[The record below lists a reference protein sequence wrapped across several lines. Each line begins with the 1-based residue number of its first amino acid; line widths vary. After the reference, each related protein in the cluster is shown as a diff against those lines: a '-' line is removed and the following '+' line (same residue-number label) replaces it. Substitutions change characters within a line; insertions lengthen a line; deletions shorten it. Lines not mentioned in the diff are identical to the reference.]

1 MPSDSRLSAGRE
13 LASNQ
18 RNGGLRRLA
27 DVDLNLQN
35 KVIVVTGGTD
45 GLGRALVARLAQCGA
60 QVATGGRHA
69 QRRESLSTEV
79 PNALVDLLEPDQR
92 AAFVDAVMSRWGHI
106 DALVNNAGKSAAMSV
121 AESSDQQW
129 REDYELKVI
138 AATDLIRRFLPVLR
152 DGGSIMNIVAT
163 AGKAP
168 RAGSTPTS
176 ASRAAGLALTK
187 ALAGE
192 LAPRGI
198 RVNAL
203 VIGLIESGQWERR
216 AAASNMTTQ
225 EFMDMAATAMEVPL
239 GRFGRLD
246 EFADVA
252 TFLLSERASYI
263 TGAAI
268 NLDGGLSPVL

>member
-1 MPSDSRLSAGRE
+1 M
-13 LASNQ
+13 
-18 RNGGLRRLA
+18 
-27 DVDLNLQN
+27 DLNLQN

-79 PNALVDLLEPDQR
+79 PNALVCDVDVLEPDQR

-152 DGGSIMNIVAT
+152 DGGSIMN
-163 AGKAP
+163 
-168 RAGSTPTS
+168 
-176 ASRAAGLALTK
+176 
-187 ALAGE
+187 
-192 LAPRGI
+192 
-198 RVNAL
+198 VNAL

>member
-1 MPSDSRLSAGRE
+1 M
-13 LASNQ
+13 
-18 RNGGLRRLA
+18 GGLHRLTA
-27 DVDLNLQN
+27 VDLNLQN

-45 GLGRALVARLAQCGA
+45 GLGRALVRRLSSCGA
-60 QVATGGRHA
+60 LIATGGRNVS
-69 QRRESLSTEV
+69 RRE
-79 PNALVDLLEPDQR
+79 ALAQEIPEALVYDVDLLQPAQR
-92 AAFVDAVMSRWGHI
+92 AAFAEAVIARYGHI
-106 DALVNNAGKSAAMSV
+106 DALVNNAGKSAASAV
-121 AESSDQQW
+121 ADSTDEEW

-138 AATDLIRRFLPVLR
+138 AASDLVRRFLPIFR
-152 DGGSIMNIVAT
+152 DGGSILNIAAT
-163 AGKAP
+163 KGKAP
-168 RAGSTPTS
+168 SSGSTPTS

-187 ALAGE
+187 ALADE

-216 AAASNMTTQ
+216 AAASGLTTQ
-225 EFMDMAATAMEVPL
+225 EFMEVAATAMKVPL

-252 TFLLSERASYI
+252 SFLLSERASYI
-263 TGAAI
+263 TGAAL

>member
-1 MPSDSRLSAGRE
+1 M
-13 LASNQ
+13 
-18 RNGGLRRLA
+18 
-27 DVDLNLQN
+27 DLNLQN

-45 GLGRALVARLAQCGA
+45 GLGRALVTRLAQDGA
-60 QVATGGRHA
+60 HVATGGRNA
-69 QRRESLSTEV
+69 SRRESLAQEL
-79 PNALVDLLEPDQR
+79 PDALIYDVDLLHPAQR
-92 AAFVDAVMSRWGHI
+92 AAFADAVIAKWGHI
-106 DALVNNAGKSAAMSV
+106 DALVNNAGKSAATPV
-121 AESSDQQW
+121 AQSTDEEW

-138 AATDLIRRFLPVLR
+138 AATDLVRRFLPVLR
-152 DGGSIMNIVAT
+152 DGGSILNIVAT
-163 AGKAP
+163 KGKAP
-168 RAGSTPTS
+168 SADSTPTS

-192 LAPRGI
+192 LAPRQI

-216 AAASNMTTQ
+216 ATASNMTTQ
-225 EFMDMAATAMEVPL
+225 EFMEVAATAMKVPL

-252 TFLLSERASYI
+252 SFLLSDRASYI
-263 TGAAI
+263 TGAAL